1 MGYTWI
7 VAYRIPLDIFRYDIQ
22 YLFLKFDSALL
33 SPSKIRLNKK
43 HLLGSLLFND
53 FPVPVFSKA
62 WKVHHFWYFCFVN
75 FFSQWFSQCT
85 TNCTIQDLED
95 AQLGEPGGLK
105 NMFSVWNLH
114 EIAIKGISISNYH
127 PIYIS
132 EISWIYMS
140 CGSPHFL
147 FTP

>member
-33 SPSKIRLNKK
+33 SPSNHVFLMQIRLNKK

-62 WKVHHFWYFCFVN
+62 FFGIFGYFITKVH
-75 FFSQWFSQCT
+75 FFPV
-85 TNCTIQDLED
+85 TITKS
-95 AQLGEPGGLK
+95 A
-105 NMFSVWNLH
+105 S
-114 EIAIKGISISNYH
+114 
-127 PIYIS
+127 
-132 EISWIYMS
+132 
-140 CGSPHFL
+140 FL
-147 FTP
+147 VFFFREFL